1 MPPDRRRQRTGDAA
15 VTKTPYD
22 VLGLGCVTVDDFLFV
37 TTFPG
42 PDDKTRVLRSERQCG
57 GLAGTALVAAARLGA
72 RCAFAGLLGV
82 DDTLSQ
88 IVAANFAREGV
99 DIAPAVRRTD
109 ARPIHSTIIVGSGGA
124 TRNIFFEV
132 AGRVGADDDLPDAAT
147 IRAAR
152 VLFVDHYGIAG
163 NLRAIRIAREAGI
176 PVVADLERDEDP
188 RFPELLAAVDH
199 PVLSEKFALRVT
211 GAVDAAEAV
220 RRLWRPDRQAVVVT
234 GGEAGC
240 WYTDDGAAIHH
251 QPAFPVEVVD
261 TTGCGD
267 VFHGAYAAAL
277 ARGETLAA
285 RVRFASAAAALKAT
299 QPGGQRGIPDRAAVE
314 TFLKERA

>member
-1 MPPDRRRQRTGDAA
+1 MAPDRRRQRTGDAA

-82 DDTLSQ
+82 DDTLFADRRRQLRPRGGGHCSRRPAHGC
-88 IVAANFAREGV
+88 AA
-99 DIAPAVRRTD
+99 DPLDDHRRQWRRD
-109 ARPIHSTIIVGSGGA
+109 AQHLLRGRRP
-124 TRNIFFEV
+124 
-132 AGRVGADDDLPDAAT
+132 VGADDDLPDAAT

-251 QPAFPVEVVD
+251 QPAFPVAVVD

-277 ARGETLAA
+277 ARGETLAV
-285 RVRFASAAAALKAT
+285 RVRFASAAAAIKAT
-299 QPGGQRGIPDRAAVE
+299 RPGGQQGIPDRAAVE
-314 TFLKERA
+314 AFLKERA